1 MWPSM
6 AINWLGQAQVM
17 QVMDEVVKVPNSL
30 IVCC

>member
-1 MWPSM
+1 M
-6 AINWLGQAQVM
+6 AINCLDQAQVM